1 MGPSRHRGRGDA
13 DPVGPRPD
21 ARWAVP
27 EASGDRLHEAAERIG
42 QAQPSAGYADLA
54 LELGYSDQA
63 HFVRDFKA
71 IVGVTPGAYAR
82 R

>member
-1 MGPSRHRGRGDA
+1 VIQRHR
-13 DPVGPRPD
+13 
-21 ARWAVP
+21 
-27 EASGDRLHEAAERIG
+27 LLEAAERIG
-42 QAQPSAGYADLA
+42 QAEPSAGYADLA

-63 HFVRDFKA
+63 HFVRNFKA